1 MEKFDRVLFIPDV
14 HGRRFWKKACE
25 DFLADG
31 KPGHIVFLGDYLD
44 PYEFEGVT
52 WRQCI
57 ANLMEIL
64 DFAKENR
71 DTVTL
76 LLGNHDMHYWTKEP
90 TDHCRYSFVYGK
102 KVHDMFHDNE
112 KLFSIAWE
120 CECGGR
126 KILAT
131 HAGVTL
137 GWIQA
142 CRRMSEQLTEEK
154 NENAA
159 KLIPPIADARALNGI
174 LQTATMRNDDDFLM
188 PFLMIS
194 RDRGGRWWS
203 GSCIWA
209 DVTEHLNSFDG
220 PRDKVYQVFGHSLS
234 YPPYNNFDMIEV
246 NERFAML
253 DGRAAVL
260 MTPGEDY
267 PSFIRIPSD
276 EPLVD
281 RVRSNP
287 QDFTNV
293 VKARPIKNRQ
303 KD

>member
-25 DFLADG
+25 DFLAD
-31 KPGHIVFLGDYLD
+31 KRPGHIVFLGDYLD
-44 PYEFEGVT
+44 PYEFEGIS

-57 ANLMEIL
+57 ENFREIT
-64 DFAKENR
+64 DFAKKHR

-90 TDHCRYSFVYGK
+90 SDHCRYSYVYCDAIREK
-102 KVHDMFHDNE
+102 FHEDE
-112 KLFSIAWE
+112 SLFSIAWE

-126 KILAT
+126 RILAT
-131 HAGVTL
+131 HAGVTS
-137 GWIQA
+137 GWLLA
-142 CRRMSEQLTEEK
+142 CDQLRERMTDEK
-154 NENAA
+154 TGSMPEF
-159 KLIPPIADARALNGI
+159 LSPEADAETLNGI
-174 LQTATMRNDDDFLM
+174 LQSASEHDNDDILS

-209 DVTEHLNSFDG
+209 DATEHLQSFG
-220 PRDKVYQVFGHSLS
+220 KLRTGAYQVFGHSLS
-234 YPPYNNFDMIEV
+234 FPLYENFDMIEV

-287 QDFTNV
+287 QDFTDI